1 MSRYVIN
8 GIKYPSPSIILGKL
22 AKGENFYNWIGRE
35 ALKTGKEDGYKINR
49 DSTASIGSELHN
61 LIECF
66 VKMKIEGKHGSTKD
80 LLKDYDSQIK
90 SMFMQFFHWQ
100 KENVKEFI
108 ESEKPIVHE
117 KDCCAG
123 TFDFSFIGKSGRK
136 VIVDLKTSGYIYDTH
151 IMQVNFYKY
160 ARESMSGIY
169 KIEFNQDNAHWTK
182 SFEYDI
188 IKYDDCAIL
197 RISRE
202 SELEYKLVTDQYKLQ
217 AFLLVLSYYYTVKKR
232 RLNNN
237 RAKNRK

>member
-8 GIKYPSPSIILGKL
+8 GIEYPSPSIILGEL

-35 ALKTGKEDGYKINR
+35 ALKTGKEDGYKISR
-49 DSTASIGSELHN
+49 DKSASIGSELHN

-66 VKMKIEGKHGSTKD
+66 VKMKIEERPGNIKYF
-80 LLKDYDSQIK
+80 LKDYDSQIK
-90 SMFMQFFHWQ
+90 SMFMKFFHWQ
-100 KENVKEFI
+100 KENVKKFL

-117 KDCCAG
+117 KECCAG
-123 TFDFSFIGKSGRK
+123 TFDFSYIDHSGRK
-136 VIVDLKTSGYIYDTH
+136 IIVDLKTSGKIYDTH
-151 IMQVNFYKY
+151 IMQVNFYKH
-160 ARESMSGIY
+160 ARQSMCGNY
-169 KIEFNQDNAHWTK
+169 KIMFNQCNAHWTK
-182 SFEYDI
+182 CFEYDI

-202 SELEYKLVTDQYKLQ
+202 SELEYKVVTDQYKLQ

>member
-1 MSRYVIN
+1 MIN
-8 GIKYPSPSIILGKL
+8 DIKYPSPSIILGEL
-22 AKGENFYNWIGRE
+22 AKGEGFYRWIGKE
-35 ALKTGKEDGYKINR
+35 ALKNKKEDGYKIYR
-49 DSTASIGSELHN
+49 DSTASTGSELHN
-61 LIECF
+61 LIKCF
-66 VKMKIEGKHGSTKD
+66 IKMKIEGKHGSTKE

-90 SMFMQFFHWQ
+90 SMFMQFFFWQ
-100 KENVKEFI
+100 KDHVKEFL

-117 KDCCAG
+117 KECCAG
-123 TFDFSFIGKSGRK
+123 TFDFSFIDQSGKK
-136 VIVDLKTSGYIYDTH
+136 IIVDLKTSGYIYDTH

-160 ARESMSGIY
+160 ARESMCGTY

-182 SFEYDI
+182 YFKYGI
-188 IKYDDCAIL
+188 ISYDDCAIL

-202 SELEYKLVTDQYKLQ
+202 SKLQYKVVTDKYKLQ